1 MERPTADALS
11 RTYPGPY
18 PTSTSANW
26 LPKTFGTSS
35 SSALDREQATPT
47 SSSGPSPTGYGGE
60 NNNVWEELPS
70 GARIGIVLVVVFG
83 LLCVV
88 LFSAWFC
95 CGCCGGRCC
104 GKRKRRATNQENRG
118 DLPLSPMGGAER
130 RGRQDDRGVDGDLP
144 PPQYAEVVPPQH
156 QTIAGGITHVRE
168 EEEGVISDGKTPL
181 SEIPFEDV
189 VLDQPVSAGSGS
201 GSGSP
206 SSAREFAMRH
216 HGLGGDTRGHTNS

>member
-1 MERPTADALS
+1 
-11 RTYPGPY
+11 
-18 PTSTSANW
+18 
-26 LPKTFGTSS
+26 
-35 SSALDREQATPT
+35 
-47 SSSGPSPTGYGGE
+47 
-60 NNNVWEELPS
+60 
-70 GARIGIVLVVVFG
+70 
-83 LLCVV
+83 
-88 LFSAWFC
+88 
-95 CGCCGGRCC
+95 
-104 GKRKRRATNQENRG
+104 
-118 DLPLSPMGGAER
+118 LSPMGGAER